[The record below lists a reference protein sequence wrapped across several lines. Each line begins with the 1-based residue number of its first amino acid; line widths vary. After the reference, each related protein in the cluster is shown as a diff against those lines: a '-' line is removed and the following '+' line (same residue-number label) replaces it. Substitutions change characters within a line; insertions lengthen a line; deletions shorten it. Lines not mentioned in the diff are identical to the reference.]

1 MKSTGV
7 WLLAGLLGT
16 STVAYAAG
24 DPAMLEAVKR
34 GDAAAMRALLK
45 SRADVNATSPDGT
58 TALHWAASRND
69 VEAVNLLVRAKAD
82 VKKANRY
89 GVTPLLLACET
100 GGPET
105 VQALLAA
112 GASANDSLPE
122 GETALMVAARS
133 DKPDVIKL
141 LVASGATVDA
151 REKWRGQTA
160 MMWAAAEGHART
172 IKTLVELGAD
182 LKLRTD
188 GGFTPLLFAARAG
201 KIEAVKALLAA
212 GADVND
218 ALQPKGAPMPT
229 AMSGVTVG
237 GATALRPSGSGT
249 GTSALILAM
258 MNKRW
263 DLAVSL
269 VELGADPN
277 DARVGWTPLHELA
290 YIRRPNIGK
299 GLPPAEEKEYRDTLE
314 VAKVLI
320 ERGANVNARQTVER
334 RDGARNDLN
343 RVGATALLL
352 AAKHAD
358 VPYMRFLAAHGA
370 DPQIAT
376 TDDTSLL
383 MAASGVGV
391 FNVGESA
398 GTNEEAFEA
407 TMLAWELGSRNVNA
421 ADATGWTALHGAA
434 KRGSNEIARFLIEHG
449 YNAFD
454 SKTKEGWT
462 ALRIADGVFVGATVK
477 RADETAALIR
487 ELMRA
492 RGLTP
497 PEKVVNDV
505 ADQESATR

>member
-1 MKSTGV
+1 MKSTTGV
-7 WLLAGLLGT
+7 WLLTGLLGAAPA
-16 STVAYAAG
+16 VYAAG
-24 DPAMLEAVKR
+24 DPAVLDAVRR
-34 GDAAAMRALLK
+34 GDVTAMRALLK
-45 SRADVNATSPDGT
+45 SRADVNAPSPDGT

-69 VEAVNLLVRAKAD
+69 VEAVNLLIRAGAD

-105 VQALLAA
+105 VQALLKA
-112 GASANDSLPE
+112 GASANESLPE

-133 DKPDVIKL
+133 DKPEVLKL

-160 MMWAAAEGHART
+160 MMWAAAEGHAGV

-182 LKLRTD
+182 VKARTD
-188 GGFTPLLFAARAG
+188 GGFTPFLFAARAG
-201 KIEAVKALLAA
+201 RIEAVKALLAA
-212 GADVND
+212 GADIND
-218 ALQPKGAPMPT
+218 AIQPKGSPT
-229 AMSGVTVG
+229 PTLMSGVTVG
-237 GATALRPSGSGT
+237 GATALRPSGNGA
-249 GTSALILAM
+249 GTSALILAL

-263 DLAVSL
+263 DLAVTL
-269 VELGADPN
+269 VESGADPN
-277 DARVGWTPLHELA
+277 DARVGWAPLHELA
-290 YIRRPNIGK
+290 YIRRPNLGK
-299 GLPPAEEKEYRDTLE
+299 GLPSAEEREYRDTLE
-314 VAKVLI
+314 VAKALI
-320 ERGANVNARQTVER
+320 DRGAHVNARQAIER

-343 RVGATALLL
+343 RVGATPLLL

-358 VPYMRFLAAHGA
+358 VPFMKFLASHGA
-370 DPQIAT
+370 DPKIAT
-376 TDDTSLL
+376 GDDTSLL

-407 TMLAWELGSRNVNA
+407 TKLAWELGSTDVNA
-421 ADATGWTALHGAA
+421 ADATGWTALHGAT
-434 KRGSNEIARFLIEHG
+434 KRGSRDITRFLIEQG
-449 YNAFD
+449 YSAFD

-477 RADETAALIR
+477 RSDETAELIR
-487 ELMRA
+487 EMMRA

-505 ADQESATR
+505 ADRQPAK